1 VLYND
6 VVAQEFNDDNVTD
19 PKLSSFITNNR
30 ERTPAKLKTVPEKYG
45 YINNLERPSVY
56 TSKIDERFRHCFGTR
71 LTSLYS
77 RSELRNE

>member
-1 VLYND
+1 MLYND

-45 YINNLERPSVY
+45 YIIKDHPCIHRKLMRDSDIVSAP
-56 TSKIDERFRHCFGTR
+56 D
-71 LTSLYS
+71 
-77 RSELRNE
+77 